1 MKTKKNRPSVLM
13 HINFAEQGSSL
24 EEALRLARKCGYDGV
39 EVRRRD
45 LFGGL
50 SDPDY
55 LDRLCLAFDT
65 SGLEEVIIGAP
76 GVDLV
81 QKDESASLRA
91 AESAM
96 EFYRQAAR
104 RLPVVAVN
112 FLTGEMRHPDPSV
125 HIHDWHLHGSALS
138 DDEDWARIARR
149 TKAFA
154 EIFGELKLPAG
165 VESHMRYV
173 HDTLAATARFLEE
186 VNSPHIGVTLDAGN
200 VLAMDNPPTMEE
212 MLAVLAGRTSIAHL
226 KNFYRTFHGQ
236 VFMSRLKDGDVNNR
250 QLVSGLLRAG
260 FQGPFVIEAPGSGD
274 RLSWAAEDL
283 RYILEL
289 LEEAQAASSPTRS

>member
-1 MKTKKNRPSVLM
+1 MKNKNNRPSLLM

-24 EEALRLARKCGYDGV
+24 EEGLRWARKCGYDGV

-50 SDPDY
+50 ADSDY
-55 LDRLCLAFDT
+55 LDRLCLAFEA
-65 SGLEEVIIGAP
+65 SGLEKVIIGAP

-96 EFYRQAAR
+96 EFYRQASG

-112 FLTGEMRHPDPSV
+112 FLTGEMRHSDSSV
-125 HIHDWHLHGSALS
+125 HFHDWHLHGSALAGE
-138 DDEDWARIARR
+138 EDWARIARR

-165 VESHMRYV
+165 VESHMRYL
-173 HDTLAATARFLEE
+173 HDTLAATVRFLDA
-186 VNSPHIGVTLDAGN
+186 VDSPHVGATLDAGN
-200 VLAMDNPPTMEE
+200 ILAMENPPTMDE
-212 MLAVLAGRTSIAHL
+212 MLAALASRTSIAHL

-236 VFMSRLKDGDVNNR
+236 VVMSRLKDGDVNNR

-260 FQGPFVIEAPGSGD
+260 FRGPIVIEAPGSGD

-289 LEEAQAASSPTRS
+289 LEEVPSAPSPVRS